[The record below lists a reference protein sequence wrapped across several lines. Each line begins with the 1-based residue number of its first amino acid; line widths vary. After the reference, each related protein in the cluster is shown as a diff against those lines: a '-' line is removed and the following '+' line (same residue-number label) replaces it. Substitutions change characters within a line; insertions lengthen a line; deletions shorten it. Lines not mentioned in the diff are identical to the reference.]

1 MKCKVLFVRSHVM
14 MKSKVLFVGAR
25 VLMKCKVLFVS
36 VVADWDNVGLL
47 VEPAP
52 PKYISKIMLTN
63 DLTVPVL
70 EEAKNKTVDLIIS
83 YHPPIF
89 QPLKRLSQNS
99 WKERILVDC
108 IENRIAVFSPHTSH
122 DALQGGVNDWLLSA
136 FGRYEL

>member
-1 MKCKVLFVRSHVM
+1 

-25 VLMKCKVLFVS
+25 VMMKCKVLFVS